1 MILTVSL
8 NPAVDK
14 TCEIESL
21 KPGEVNRLVRV
32 ESVPGGKAVNVTK
45 VLRQFKLPVMAV
57 GFLGG
62 SAGNFIEE
70 AMEEQGVLCC
80 FTRIA
85 GDTRTNSNI
94 MTVDGRVTEL
104 LEPGPEISEKEL
116 ENFRKQFRGCL
127 EQCEWV
133 ILSGSVPGG
142 VPADIYRELIEECHA
157 FGCRV
162 ILDSSGEALRQGIP
176 AKPDLVKPNR
186 KELEYLAGEPLDT
199 EEKIKKAMRQLC
211 DKTGGEVVVSLGVE
225 GLFAMAAGQNSG
237 FWKQDARR
245 VEAVNTVGCGDT
257 VVASLCM
264 SKIAGEE
271 PETMLRKAAALAAA
285 NATTRENGVIPMET
299 YLELL

>member
-1 MILTVSL
+1 MCRNDRGCIFTAGSEASGVYGQ
-8 NPAVDK
+8 PVWIF
-14 TCEIESL
+14 IESSGRKKSGILRREL
-21 KPGEVNRLVRV
+21 KEAQNILQMTGRGNRFSFICAVALALFCA
-32 ESVPGGKAVNVTK
+32 GGSIAILLGNFF
-45 VLRQFKLPVMAV
+45 LAPVMAV

-62 SAGNFIEE
+62 NAGKFIEE
-70 AMEEQGVLCC
+70 GLEAQGVLCC

-94 MTVDGRVTEL
+94 MTGDGRVTEL

-245 VEAVNTVGCGDT
+245 VEAVNTVGCGKPPF
-257 VVASLCM
+257 SFL
-264 SKIAGEE
+264 
-271 PETMLRKAAALAAA
+271 PNLR
-285 NATTRENGVIPMET
+285 VS
-299 YLELL
+299 

>member
-21 KPGEVNRLVRV
+21 KPGEVNRLLRV

-62 SAGNFIEE
+62 NAGKFIEE
-70 AMEEQGVLCC
+70 GLEAQGVLCC

-85 GDTRTNSNI
+85 GDTRTNSN
-94 MTVDGRVTEL
+94 VVAADGSVTEL

-116 ENFRKQFRGCL
+116 ENFRKQFQGCL

-162 ILDSSGEALRQGIP
+162 ILDSSGEALRQGIL
-176 AKPDLVKPNR
+176 AKPDLVKPNQ
-186 KELEYLAGEPLDT
+186 KELEYLAGKSLDT
-199 EEKIKKAMRQLC
+199 EEKIKKAMQQLC
-211 DKTGGEVVVSLGVE
+211 DKTGGEVVVSLGAE
-225 GLFAMAAGQNSG
+225 GLLALSAKQKNE
-237 FWKQDARR
+237 FWKQAARQ
-245 VEAVNTVGCGDT
+245 VEVVNTVGCGDT

-264 SKIAGEE
+264 SRIAGEE
-271 PETMLRKAAALAAA
+271 PEIMLRKAAALAAA
-285 NATTRENGVIPMET
+285 NATTRENGIIPMET